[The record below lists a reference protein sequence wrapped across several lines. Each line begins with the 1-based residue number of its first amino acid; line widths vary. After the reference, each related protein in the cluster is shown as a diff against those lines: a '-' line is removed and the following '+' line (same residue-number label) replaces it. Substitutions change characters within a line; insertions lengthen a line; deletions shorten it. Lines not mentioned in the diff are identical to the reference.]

1 VASHAGEATT
11 LSRRKVKNALFSL
24 LALAAIFISMVT
36 LAGLLID
43 LVGRGGSSLDTQ
55 FLTSSPSRIPAKA
68 GILPALVGTLW
79 VTLLVALI
87 TLPIGI
93 GAAIYLEEY
102 AGRGRIAR
110 LLKINISNLAGVP
123 SIVYGIFGLA
133 IFVRGLD
140 LGRTVFAASLTL
152 SLLILPVVIISSA
165 EALKA
170 VPPSQREAAYALGAT
185 RWQVIRRALL
195 PAAAPGILTGI
206 VLAVARAVG
215 ETAPLILIGAVTFV
229 TFVPTNPF
237 EDKYTVLILIGA
249 VTFVTFV
256 PTNPFED
263 EYTVLPIQIFNWANR
278 PQEAFLEISAA
289 AILVLIALM
298 LLLNGAAIYLRARL
312 SRGLQW

>member
-1 VASHAGEATT
+1 MTNPTRAASHAGEATT
-11 LSRRKVKNALFSL
+11 LNRRKVKNALFSL

-79 VTLLVALI
+79 VTIFVALI

-237 EDKYTVLILIGA
+237 EDKYTVL
-249 VTFVTFV
+249 
-256 PTNPFED
+256 
-263 EYTVLPIQIFNWANR
+263 PIQIFNWANR

>member
-1 VASHAGEATT
+1 MTNPTRAASHAGEATT
-11 LSRRKVKNALFSL
+11 LNRRKVKNALFSL
-24 LALAAIFISMVT
+24 LALTAIFISMVT

-185 RWQVIRRALL
+185 RWQVIRRALI

-237 EDKYTVLILIGA
+237 EDK
-249 VTFVTFV
+249 
-256 PTNPFED
+256 
-263 EYTVLPIQIFNWANR
+263 YTVLPIQIFNWANR

>member
-1 VASHAGEATT
+1 MGDTAT
-11 LSRRKVKNALFSL
+11 LSRRKVKSALFSL

-36 LAGLLID
+36 LAGLLVD
-43 LVGRGGSSLDTQ
+43 LVARGGASLDPQ

-102 AGRGRIAR
+102 AGRGRLAR

-185 RWQVIRRALL
+185 RWQVIRRALI

-237 EDKYTVLILIGA
+237 EDK
-249 VTFVTFV
+249 
-256 PTNPFED
+256 
-263 EYTVLPIQIFNWANR
+263 YTVLPIQIFNWANR

>member
-1 VASHAGEATT
+1 MRAGEPTT
-11 LSRRKVKNALFSL
+11 LSSRKVKNALFSL

-43 LVGRGGSSLDTQ
+43 LVARGGSSLDTQ

-229 TFVPTNPF
+229 TFVPSNPF
-237 EDKYTVLILIGA
+237 EDK
-249 VTFVTFV
+249 
-256 PTNPFED
+256 
-263 EYTVLPIQIFNWANR
+263 YTVLPIQIFNWANR

>member
-1 VASHAGEATT
+1 MNMTNPSRAALHSGEATT
-11 LSRRKVKNALFSL
+11 LNRRKVKNALFSL
-24 LALAAIFISMVT
+24 LALAAIFVSMVT

-43 LVGRGGSSLDTQ
+43 LVGRGGSSLDAQ

-79 VTLLVALI
+79 VTVLVALI

-237 EDKYTVLILIGA
+237 EDKYTVL
-249 VTFVTFV
+249 
-256 PTNPFED
+256 
-263 EYTVLPIQIFNWANR
+263 PIQIFNWANR

>member
-1 VASHAGEATT
+1 MTNPTRAASHAGEATT
-11 LSRRKVKNALFSL
+11 LNRRKVKNALFSL

-110 LLKINISNLAGVP
+110 LLKINTSNLAGVP

-237 EDKYTVLILIGA
+237 EDKYTVL
-249 VTFVTFV
+249 
-256 PTNPFED
+256 
-263 EYTVLPIQIFNWANR
+263 PIQIFNWANR

>member
-1 VASHAGEATT
+1 MNMTNPTRAASHAGEATT
-11 LSRRKVKNALFSL
+11 LNRRKVKNALFSL
-24 LALAAIFISMVT
+24 LALTAIFISMVT

-185 RWQVIRRALL
+185 RWQVIRRALI

-237 EDKYTVLILIGA
+237 EDK
-249 VTFVTFV
+249 
-256 PTNPFED
+256 
-263 EYTVLPIQIFNWANR
+263 YTVLPIQIFNWANR

>member
-1 VASHAGEATT
+1 MTNPTRAASHAGEATT
-11 LSRRKVKNALFSL
+11 LNRRKVKNALFSL

-237 EDKYTVLILIGA
+237 EDKYTVL
-249 VTFVTFV
+249 
-256 PTNPFED
+256 
-263 EYTVLPIQIFNWANR
+263 PIQIFNWANR
-278 PQEAFLEISAA
+278 PQEAFFEISAA

-298 LLLNGAAIYLRARL
+298 LLLNGAAIYLRALL

>member
-237 EDKYTVLILIGA
+237 EDKYTVL
-249 VTFVTFV
+249 
-256 PTNPFED
+256 
-263 EYTVLPIQIFNWANR
+263 PIQIFNWANR

>member
-1 VASHAGEATT
+1 MTNPTRAASHAGEATT

-24 LALAAIFISMVT
+24 LALTAIFISMVT

-185 RWQVIRRALL
+185 RWQVIRRALI

-237 EDKYTVLILIGA
+237 EDK
-249 VTFVTFV
+249 
-256 PTNPFED
+256 
-263 EYTVLPIQIFNWANR
+263 YTVLPIQIFNWANR

>member
-1 VASHAGEATT
+1 MTNPTRAASHAGEATT

-102 AGRGRIAR
+102 TGRGRIAR

-237 EDKYTVLILIGA
+237 EDKYTVL
-249 VTFVTFV
+249 
-256 PTNPFED
+256 
-263 EYTVLPIQIFNWANR
+263 PIQIFNWANR

>member
-1 VASHAGEATT
+1 MTNPTRAASHAGEATT

-102 AGRGRIAR
+102 TGRGRIAR

-185 RWQVIRRALL
+185 RWQVIRRALI

-237 EDKYTVLILIGA
+237 EDK
-249 VTFVTFV
+249 
-256 PTNPFED
+256 
-263 EYTVLPIQIFNWANR
+263 YTVLPIQIFNWANR